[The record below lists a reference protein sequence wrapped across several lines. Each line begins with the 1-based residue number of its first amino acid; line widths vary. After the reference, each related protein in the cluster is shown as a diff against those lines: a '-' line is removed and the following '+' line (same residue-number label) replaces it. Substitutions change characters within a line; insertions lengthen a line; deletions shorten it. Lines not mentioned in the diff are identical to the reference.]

1 MWKRNVI
8 YCYKVINQIVSTKIL
23 VIRTNLTP
31 TKVQTLSNLYI
42 RKLEIVPRRK
52 AEVVDVQ
59 SPGKSKTMVNIFLQ
73 LKTPWNTQKNQ
84 SLTQKTNHSLIKHIL
99 YTGYEKSNSNNVGT
113 ESNQSTTSNG
123 CQSDYYSVE
132 NSSEHF
138 TDQSGVDLLQFFK
151 ITLNK
156 NAKDRFMLLR
166 IEKELAALTQDQ
178 R

>member
-1 MWKRNVI
+1 MKITKKRL
-8 YCYKVINQIVSTKIL
+8 TLKIC
-23 VIRTNLTP
+23 
-31 TKVQTLSNLYI
+31 
-42 RKLEIVPRRK
+42 
-52 AEVVDVQ
+52 
-59 SPGKSKTMVNIFLQ
+59 FH
-73 LKTPWNTQKNQ
+73 LKKKKNQ
-84 SLTQKTNHSLIKHIL
+84 KHA
-99 YTGYEKSNSNNVGT
+99 GYEKSNSNNVGT

-123 CQSDYYSVE
+123 CQSDYFLVE